1 MTQVASLAQRGE
13 IQQAAR
19 HRVPVVDV
27 RRGQHDAAA
36 GCRVRLTVLCPAPLA
51 PAARPDEPDEPG
63 SQFPVWRVVVTAYWH
78 LTHGAWA

>member
-36 GCRVRLTVLCPAPLA
+36 YCRVRLTVLCPAPLA

-63 SQFPVWRVVVTAYWH
+63 SQFPGWRVVVTAY
-78 LTHGAWA
+78 